1 MRKIIDIIGTID
13 DLIEKKRA
21 TIAKIDQLAQ
31 KLFDTGFGLSH
42 EEKYS
47 LNQICSFVPG
57 YSYKSDELKPSSLGM
72 VSLKCISIQGGFR
85 GTGVKALQPVKE
97 ISKEKMC
104 NIGDVLVC
112 HTDLTKNQ
120 EIIGRPII
128 VPNKGKYKTLTFSM
142 DLVKIN
148 VVDKRFNN
156 ALIYRILNCH
166 LFKKHALGFCSGTT
180 VVHLS
185 KQALQ
190 SYQFYGP
197 SKFEKV
203 SGVLQNYQNLIEL
216 LALELNV
223 LEQQKQILLFKYFSS
238 N

>member
-1 MRKIIDIIGTID
+1 M
-13 DLIEKKRA
+13 IEKKRA

-185 KQALQ
+185 KQALR